1 MRLLFTNKG
10 VNNIVLP
17 VTIVTSSPVGGIMKK
32 ETRKGKG
39 GLIEKKCSMCGEWK
53 PETSKYFYKTK
64 KTGAFR
70 DECKVCTAPFQKY
83 RVESQKGKKAK
94 NKPEKKPKQALEKP
108 KVEKERPVIQS
119 KRHTYKMNPDTIEKI
134 DTISNVSGMDKGEI
148 ITKALD
154 FFVENNT
161 KYELM
166 ITQYKK
172 LVKRFRD

>member
-1 MRLLFTNKG
+1 
-10 VNNIVLP
+10 
-17 VTIVTSSPVGGIMKK
+17 MKR

-39 GLIEKKCSMCGEWK
+39 GIIEKKCSMCGEWK
-53 PETSKYFYKTK
+53 PETEKYYYKTK

-83 RVESQKGKKAK
+83 RVESQKRKKAK
-94 NKPEKKPKQALEKP
+94 DEPEKKSKKPKEKP
-108 KVEKERPVIQS
+108 NIKKKKPVFLS
-119 KRHTYKMNPDTIEKI
+119 KRHTYKMIPETIEKI
-134 DTISNVSGMDKGEI
+134 DIISNVSGMDKGEI

-154 FFVENNT
+154 FFLENNT

>member
-1 MRLLFTNKG
+1 
-10 VNNIVLP
+10 
-17 VTIVTSSPVGGIMKK
+17 MKR

-39 GLIEKKCSMCGEWK
+39 GIIEKKCSMCKEWK
-53 PETSKYFYKTK
+53 PETEKYYYKTK
-64 KTGAFR
+64 KTGVFR

-83 RVESQKGKKAK
+83 RVESKKGKKAK
-94 NKPEKKPKQALEKP
+94 DEPEKKSKKPKEKP
-108 KVEKERPVIQS
+108 NIKEKKPVFLS
-119 KRHTYKMNPDTIEKI
+119 KRHTYKMIPETIEKI
-134 DTISNVSGMDKGEI
+134 DIISNVSGMDKGEI

-154 FFVENNT
+154 FFLENNT